1 MEYIDRILLLDKK
14 RIAET
19 QKIKEE
25 IEKKQ
30 IKECTFKPRINQYQ
44 LVKKGKKEE
53 NKNSNNKKEENK
65 DKDIKNKRNKKRWR
79 RG

>member
-30 IKECTFKPRINQYQ
+30 IKECTFKPRINNYQ
-44 LVKKGKKEE
+44 I
-53 NKNSNNKKEENK
+53 NKKEK
-65 DKDIKNKRNKKRWR
+65 SKKKKIKLQMKKVMNIQAKKL
-79 RG
+79 